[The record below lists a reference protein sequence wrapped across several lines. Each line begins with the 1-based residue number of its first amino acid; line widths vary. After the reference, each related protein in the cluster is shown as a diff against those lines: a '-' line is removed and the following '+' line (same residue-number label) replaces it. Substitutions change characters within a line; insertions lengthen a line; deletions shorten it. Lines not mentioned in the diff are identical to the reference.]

1 MRLNAASH
9 VCLYMR
15 ASGRHVIVHERDRKN
30 EEEEEEEEEIALGVE
45 GVGVVSGVVGGGWV
59 AHSPCVV

>member
-1 MRLNAASH
+1 MRLNAPSH

-15 ASGRHVIVHERDRKN
+15 ASGHHVIVHERDGGN
-30 EEEEEEEEEIALGVE
+30 EEEEEEEIVLGVE
-45 GVGVVSGVVGGGWV
+45 GVGVVSGVVGGGGGWV